1 MPRLHTPQAK
11 TPTSVDGRLLPMLID
26 ALHPTQITVGFRE
39 VAEKRRRYRNSVAA
53 GRPYTFPRRP
63 TPVVLGPEGQAFVL
77 DGHHWLRAL
86 SEEGAREVLACV
98 VDDLSGGDGDGF
110 WPVLDSRGW
119 CHPFDA
125 DGRRQGY
132 DAIPE
137 TVELLGDDPFRS
149 LASALR
155 RKGGFEKDDTLFSE
169 FHWADHLRR
178 HIDPSLVDQDFD
190 RALAA
195 ALELARHYPSASQI
209 GAEGPRAV
217 SHVQVM

>member
-1 MPRLHTPQAK
+1 MPHLHRLQAK
-11 TPTSVDGRLLPMLID
+11 AATPLEGRLLPVLIE

-39 VAEKRRRYRNSVAA
+39 VAEKRRRYRNAVAG
-53 GRPYTFPRRP
+53 GRLNRFPRRP
-63 TPVVLGPEGQAFVL
+63 TPIVLGPGGQAFVL

-86 SEEGAREVLACV
+86 SEEGVREVLACV

-155 RKGGFEKDDTLFSE
+155 RDGGFAKDDTLFSE

-178 HIDPSLVDQDFD
+178 HVDPSLVEQDFD

-195 ALELARHYPSASQI
+195 ALELARHFTPASQI
-209 GAEGPRAV
+209 GGQGPRAV